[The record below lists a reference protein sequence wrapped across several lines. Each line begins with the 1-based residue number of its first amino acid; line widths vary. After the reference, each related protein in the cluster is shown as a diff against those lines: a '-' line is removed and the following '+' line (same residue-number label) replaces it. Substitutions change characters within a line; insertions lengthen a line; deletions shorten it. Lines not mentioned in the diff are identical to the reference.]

1 MNLIFELISRA
12 RVALG
17 ESVASMNNEMVNE
30 LTVVRVLRAEDIAA
44 GMYVAVLSETHEVFP
59 PVVFD
64 VLPGQSVKPFRVTCT
79 GCADGEAKRVLSVC
93 LPFVQAETAA
103 GDLVSLDVRRHTL
116 AALSEVYGLEAFTRP
131 RRKSWFEE

>member
-1 MNLIFELISRA
+1 MVF
-12 RVALG
+12 
-17 ESVASMNNEMVNE
+17 MNNETINE

-44 GMYVAVLSETHEVFP
+44 GMYVAVLCETHEVFP

-64 VLPGQSVKPFRVTCT
+64 VLPGQSVKPFRVACT
-79 GCADGEAKRVLSVC
+79 GCADGEAKRVLTVC

-103 GDLVSLDVRRHTL
+103 GELVSLDVRRHTL

-131 RRKSWFEE
+131 RRKSWLED

>member
-1 MNLIFELISRA
+1 
-12 RVALG
+12 
-17 ESVASMNNEMVNE
+17 MNNETVNE
-30 LTVVRVLRAEDIAA
+30 LTVVRVLRAEDISA

-64 VLPGQSVKPFRVTCT
+64 VLPGQSVKPFRVMCL

-103 GDLVSLDVRRHTL
+103 GELVSLDVRRHTL

-131 RRKSWFEE
+131 RRKSWLED